1 MQNQNKRDSCMVGIN
16 EQYQYRRNK
25 MASFGDSPVNAGGI
39 HRTKAVGRPNSY
51 TAEHEVGASSTYE
64 PTGSFQNTAF
74 IVEAGT
80 SYNLTLLDGG
90 NLTAGLVTGQLYPIA
105 LKKVVNGGGTV
116 VKLLK

>member
-1 MQNQNKRDSCMVGIN
+1 
-16 EQYQYRRNK
+16 
-25 MASFGDSPVNAGGI
+25 MATAVQGSFVS
-39 HRTKAVGRPNSY
+39 RTKLIDKPNSF
-51 TAEHEVGASSTYE
+51 TAEYEVAASTTYE
-64 PTGSFQNTAF
+64 PTGSFQNSAF

-80 SYNLTLLDGG
+80 SYNLSLKDGG

>member
-1 MQNQNKRDSCMVGIN
+1 MTTPTQG
-16 EQYQYRRNK
+16 
-25 MASFGDSPVNAGGI
+25 SFVS
-39 HRTKAVGRPNSY
+39 RTKSIDKPNSF
-51 TAEHEVGASSTYE
+51 TAEYEVAASTTYE
-64 PTGSFQNTAF
+64 PTGSFQNSAF

-80 SYNLTLLDGG
+80 SYNLSLKDGG

>member
-1 MQNQNKRDSCMVGIN
+1 MGFEDVTRGQG
-16 EQYQYRRNK
+16 
-25 MASFGDSPVNAGGI
+25 SFVS
-39 HRTKAVGRPNSY
+39 RTKSIDKPNSF
-51 TAEHEVGASSTYE
+51 TAEYEVAASTTYE
-64 PTGSFQNTAF
+64 PTGSFQNSAF

-80 SYNLTLLDGG
+80 SYNLSLKDGR

>member
-1 MQNQNKRDSCMVGIN
+1 MGFEDVTRGQG
-16 EQYQYRRNK
+16 
-25 MASFGDSPVNAGGI
+25 SFVS
-39 HRTKAVGRPNSY
+39 RTKSIDKPNSF
-51 TAEHEVGASSTYE
+51 TAEYEVAASTTYE
-64 PTGSFQNTAF
+64 PTGSFQNSAF